1 MEYEGQ
7 ICRAPMERSS
17 YMLPV
22 MVGCSYNRCRFCTLF
37 KHLKF
42 RKLPLAQVEHD
53 LIRVKGAGGK
63 PKAVFLGDG
72 NAFDLPTEELAE
84 ILKLVRKYFPEG
96 PSVRMDAT
104 VTGILAKSP
113 EELEQLHSFGVEHLY
128 LGIESGLEEVLA
140 FMKKDHTISQAGKAI
155 ARIQDAGI
163 AFDAHIMTG
172 VAGHGKGVEN
182 ARALAAF
189 LNETK
194 PERVINFSMFLH
206 TDAPLY
212 QEIRK
217 GNFEP
222 ATELENLREEKL
234 LLEELE
240 PMDLTYD
247 GVHDFIEF
255 RVRGNLKKDK
265 EKMIKKVADEIIR
278 QEKKEEVI
286 AYISESWS

>member
-53 LIRVKGAGGK
+53 LIRVKEAGGK

-84 ILKLVRKYFPEG
+84 SLKLVRKYFPEG

-113 EELEQLHSFGVEHLY
+113 EELEQLHSLGVEHLY
-128 LGIESGLEEVLA
+128 WSGRGACFYEKRSYD
-140 FMKKDHTISQAGKAI
+140 FSG
-155 ARIQDAGI
+155 
-163 AFDAHIMTG
+163 
-172 VAGHGKGVEN
+172 GKGN
-182 ARALAAF
+182 CKNTGR
-189 LNETK
+189 
-194 PERVINFSMFLH
+194 RYCI
-206 TDAPLY
+206 
-212 QEIRK
+212 
-217 GNFEP
+217 
-222 ATELENLREEKL
+222 
-234 LLEELE
+234 
-240 PMDLTYD
+240 
-247 GVHDFIEF
+247 
-255 RVRGNLKKDK
+255 
-265 EKMIKKVADEIIR
+265 
-278 QEKKEEVI
+278 
-286 AYISESWS
+286 